1 MHDAYAGLNRL
12 YLSMH
17 SPDAVAGHDINDP
30 VMSAWIAD
38 HLPVGGYILDAGCG
52 LGFDVVA
59 MHRGLPARQT
69 GKQFIVFGC
78 DYSPDML
85 STAISVGEMA
95 GIPADRYR
103 VASFA
108 ALADIGDWQGRM
120 DAVAVNY
127 ALYTLPPATDYD
139 AYLHD
144 CLLGL
149 RSVLRIGGNLV
160 ANLRD
165 WSSLMR
171 SEAAGGEHTYAN
183 VHNGDTYHCRYSWR
197 FGGERIHG
205 STLTMW
211 DDHGNE
217 RSTDILFAERSLDEV
232 SMALTK
238 AGFAVR
244 SSGRHGDG
252 AYAFDTVIAER
263 TS

>member
-1 MHDAYAGLNRL
+1 MHDAYADLNRL
-12 YLSMH
+12 YPSMH
-17 SPDAVAGHDINDP
+17 SPGAIAGIDINDP

-38 HLPVGGYILDAGCG
+38 RLPDGARILDADCG

-59 MHRGLPARQT
+59 MHRGLPARLT
-69 GKQFIVFGC
+69 GKKFTVFGC

-85 STAISVGEMA
+85 STAISVGGKA

-103 VASFA
+103 VSSFA
-108 ALADIGDWQGRM
+108 GLADIGQWQGCM
-120 DAVAVNY
+120 DAVTVNY
-127 ALYTLPPATDYD
+127 ALYTFPPATDYD

-149 RSVLRIGGNLV
+149 RSVLKIGGHLI
-160 ANLRD
+160 ANLRN
-165 WSSLMR
+165 WSSLML
-171 SEAAGGEHTYAN
+171 SDAAGAEHSYAN
-183 VHNGDTYHCRYSWR
+183 FHDGEAFHCRYSWR
-197 FGGERIHG
+197 FGDERIHG

-232 SMALTK
+232 SMLMNK

-244 SSGRHGDG
+244 GCGRHGEG
-252 AYAFDTVIAER
+252 AYAFDTVIVER
-263 TS
+263 TA